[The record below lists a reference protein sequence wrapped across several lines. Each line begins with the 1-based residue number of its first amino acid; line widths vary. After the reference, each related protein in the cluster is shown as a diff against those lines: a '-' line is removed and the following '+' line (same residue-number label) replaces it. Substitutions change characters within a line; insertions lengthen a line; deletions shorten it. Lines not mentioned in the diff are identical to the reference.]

1 MANIK
6 TQSGEASSLVGML
19 NNDFRFDFFR
29 FKRLVIEIKERAA
42 ISQLLYINIT
52 QRIDSVIRAYTI

>member
-1 MANIK
+1 
-6 TQSGEASSLVGML
+6 ML

-42 ISQLLYINIT
+42 ISQLLYIYIT